1 MHKKKTHSALFK
13 YEVSVAAIKG
23 EQTQAQISSKY
34 EIHSTQITSWKKQA
48 LEAIKQM
55 FASKLVPDKKDL
67 TEQKEKAKLYEE
79 IGSLKVELDWL
90 KKNLILSCKDKKMLI
105 EPNNADISI
114 AKKCQFLGLHRSV
127 GSVANC

>member
-55 FASKLVPDKKDL
+55 FSGKFLPDKKDL
-67 TEQKEKAKLYEE
+67 SEQKEKSKLYEE
-79 IGSLKVELDWL
+79 IGRLKVELDWL
-90 KKNLILSCKDKKMLI
+90 KKKSNFEL
-105 EPNNADISI
+105 
-114 AKKCQFLGLHRSV
+114 
-127 GSVANC
+127 